1 MLAVISPAKKLDFE
15 TVLPGLAPTTPRLTD
30 DTAAL
35 AARARTL
42 KRAEIARLMDL
53 SEALTELNFQRYQA
67 LSDRPEAAATRPA
80 ALAFAGDTYIGLD
93 APSLSS
99 DDLTH
104 AQDHL
109 RILSGLYGL
118 LRPLDRIQPYRLEM
132 GTRLDT
138 PRGPDLYAFWGERLA
153 RMLDEDLAGHASP
166 IVVNL
171 ASQEYFRAVDAKALR
186 APVLSCVFKE
196 ERGGTAK
203 VISFA
208 AKRARGAMARFMIVN
223 RIDRPEGLKDFTTDG
238 YRFRAEQSDDA
249 SYVFT
254 RAAG

>member
-15 TVLPGLAPTTPRLTD
+15 TTLPGLTPTTPRLVD
-30 DTAAL
+30 DTATL
-35 AARARTL
+35 AARARRL
-42 KRAEIARLMDL
+42 KRGEIARLMDL

-67 LSDRPEAAATRPA
+67 LSDAPEEAATRPA
-80 ALAFAGDTYIGLD
+80 VLAFAGDTYVGLD
-93 APSLSS
+93 APALSR
-99 DDLTH
+99 DDLAH

-132 GTRLDT
+132 GTRLST
-138 PRGPDLYAFWGERLA
+138 RRGPDLYAFWGDRLA
-153 RMLDEDLAGHASP
+153 RMLDQDLADHAAP
-166 IVVNL
+166 IVVKL
-171 ASQEYFRAVDAKALR
+171 ASLEYFKAVDMKALR
-186 APVLSCVFKE
+186 ASVLSCVFKE

-223 RIDRPEGLKDFTTDG
+223 RIDRRGGSAWPTGCWC
-238 YRFRAEQSDDA
+238 R
-249 SYVFT
+249 
-254 RAAG
+254 